1 LKEYFDKLIKENSQI
16 QSFFKHFIYL
26 SEVDSTN
33 TFAKNL
39 TEKEHGICIYSSN
52 QRFGKGRNNRTWFS
66 KRDDSLA
73 MSMVLE
79 YIDHKQSSLIPI
91 ATSIAVN
98 KTLDKWGIKSKIKWP
113 NDILVNSRKIS
124 GILCELDYLP
134 NNKNFI
140 IVGLGININNSE
152 ADFVSDNRID
162 YKISPTS
169 MMMEIGEKIDIR
181 NFIKD
186 LLNQL
191 VITYTD
197 LKSRQFDALINY
209 YKDHW
214 HDMDKKIQVSLGNKL
229 VEGIAKDIKKDG
241 SLVLEID
248 SGIKEILA
256 GEIIS
261 S

>member
-1 LKEYFDKLIKENSQI
+1 M
-16 QSFFKHFIYL
+16 
-26 SEVDSTN
+26 
-33 TFAKNL
+33 NL
-39 TEKEHGICIYSSN
+39 
-52 QRFGKGRNNRTWFS
+52 
-66 KRDDSLA
+66 
-73 MSMVLE
+73 
-79 YIDHKQSSLIPI
+79 
-91 ATSIAVN
+91 
-98 KTLDKWGIKSKIKWP
+98 
-113 NDILVNSRKIS
+113 
-124 GILCELDYLP
+124 
-134 NNKNFI
+134 
-140 IVGLGININNSE
+140 NINNSE

>member
-1 LKEYFDKLIKENSQI
+1 MEFVFTRQIKGLEKEEIIELGSLKEI
-16 QSFFKHFIYL
+16 
-26 SEVDSTN
+26 
-33 TFAKNL
+33 A
-39 TEKEHGICIYSSN
+39 
-52 QRFGKGRNNRTWFS
+52 
-66 KRDDSLA
+66 LA
-73 MSMVLE
+73 MSMVFLE

-181 NFIKD
+181 NFIKSFKP
-186 LLNQL
+186 
-191 VITYTD
+191 TC
-197 LKSRQFDALINY
+197 NY
-209 YKDHW
+209 LH
-214 HDMDKKIQVSLGNKL
+214 
-229 VEGIAKDIKKDG
+229 
-241 SLVLEID
+241 
-248 SGIKEILA
+248 
-256 GEIIS
+256 
-261 S
+261 